1 MKAVIWHGTQDVRV
15 ERVQDPEVLNP
26 HDAILRVTASAIC
39 GSDLHLY
46 NGYMPTMKPG
56 DVLGHEFM
64 GIVEATGPEVRKVR
78 VGDRVAVPFN
88 IACGSCE
95 PCMREQWSLCDNSNP
110 NAAMAERLYG
120 YSCAALFGYSHL
132 FGGYSGGQAE
142 YVRVPFADV
151 GCLQIPDEIDDER
164 ALFLTDIFPTG
175 YMAAE
180 NCDIKGGDV
189 IAVWGC
195 GPVGQ
200 FAIRSAFLLGADDVI
215 AIDRISERLEMARNA
230 GARTIHFDE
239 VNVLDALFEMT
250 GGRGPDACIDCV
262 GMEAHGRTPDAVIDK
277 AKQAMRLEL
286 DRAHVLRLAI
296 HACGKGGTLSV
307 PGVYGGFIDKMP
319 MGTIFEKGLQLRT
332 GQTHTHR
339 YMRPLLERIRRGEI
353 DPSFIIT
360 HHGTLEDAPKYYQ
373 LMANHEDNFVKSFL
387 RPSAFTQGEVSRHTR
402 RGQEM
407 TAARR

>member
-1 MKAVIWHGTQDVRV
+1 MKAVVWNGTHNVRV
-15 ERVQDPEVLNP
+15 ERVRDPEIVNP
-26 HDAILRVTASAIC
+26 HDAIVRVTATAIC

-56 DVLGHEFM
+56 DILGHEFM
-64 GIVEATGPEVRKVR
+64 GIIEAVGPQVRKVR

-88 IACGSCE
+88 IACGNCE

-110 NAAMAERLYG
+110 NAGMAERLYG
-120 YSCAALFGYSHL
+120 YSCSGLFGYSHL
-132 FGGYSGGQAE
+132 FGGYAGGQAE
-142 YVRVPFADV
+142 YARVPFADV
-151 GCLQIPDEIDDER
+151 GCVVIPDDVDDER

-180 NCDIKGGDV
+180 NCDIKPGDV
-189 IAVWGC
+189 VAVWGC

-200 FAIRSAFLLGADDVI
+200 FAIRSAYLLGAEEVI
-215 AIDRISERLEMARNA
+215 AIDRVPERLAMAA
-230 GARTIHFDE
+230 DGGALTIHFDE

-250 GGRGPDACIDCV
+250 GGRGPDSCIDCV
-262 GMEAHGRTPDAVIDK
+262 GMEAHGRTPDAVLDK

-296 HACGKGGTLSV
+296 MACGKGGTLSV
-307 PGVYGGFIDKMP
+307 PGVYGGFIDKVP
-319 MGTIFEKGLQLRT
+319 VGAIFEKGLQLRT

-360 HHGTLEDAPKYYQ
+360 HHGTLDDAPKYYA
-373 LMANHEDNFVKSFL
+373 LMAKHEDNFVKSFL
-387 RPSAFTQGEVSRHTR
+387 RPAMFTQGEVSSYART
-402 RGQEM
+402 QELM
-407 TAARR
+407 QAGR